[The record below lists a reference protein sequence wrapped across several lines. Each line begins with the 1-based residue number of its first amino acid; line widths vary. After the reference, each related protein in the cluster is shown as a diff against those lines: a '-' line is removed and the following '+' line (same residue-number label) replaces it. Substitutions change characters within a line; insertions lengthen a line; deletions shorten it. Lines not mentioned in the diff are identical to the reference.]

1 MTLTTV
7 TLDDF
12 ADIAESAVKHTWQ
25 DLPSSNMRIHTIATP
40 DGQINCYAQEGE
52 AAVRISGNKASS
64 NAAKLESCL

>member
-25 DLPSSNMRIHTIATP
+25 DVPSSNMRIHTLTAP
-40 DGQINCYAQEGE
+40 DGRITRYVQEGE
-52 AAVRISGNKASS
+52 AAILLG
-64 NAAKLESCL
+64 